1 VGNIGQDTQV
11 DETFESLKEINEQD
25 NALMQPVLEKL
36 MDTLG
41 EALKAENAF
50 STKHGYMAVGKLL
63 IYLSQSLC
71 KDEEHFKSEL
81 EASQDM
87 AIDRVVQSILPK
99 IQDGK
104 IVEEGYDLENLSI
117 RRIMLALGTAV
128 DYVIWRTELSNY
140 QQVRENL
147 EKEQTA
153 TLAETE
159 VTEETA
165 VTEE

>member
-1 VGNIGQDTQV
+1 MSNIGKDTQV
-11 DETFESLKEINEQD
+11 DETFETLQEINEQD

-36 MDTLG
+36 MDVLG
-41 EALKAENAF
+41 EELKAENNF

-147 EKEQTA
+147 EKEAAGQA
-153 TLAETE
+153 VQNE
-159 VTEETA
+159 VAEETA
-165 VTEE
+165 VTE

>member
-1 VGNIGQDTQV
+1 MGNIGTDTQV
-11 DETFESLKEINEQD
+11 DETFESIKEINEQD
-25 NALMQPVLEKL
+25 NALMQPVLEKI
-36 MDTLG
+36 MDVLG
-41 EALKAENAF
+41 EELKAENSF

-81 EASQDM
+81 AASQDM

-104 IVEEGYDLENLSI
+104 ITEEGYDLENLSI

-147 EKEQTA
+147 EKETA
-153 TLAETE
+153 VQAEDKE

-165 VTEE
+165 VTE